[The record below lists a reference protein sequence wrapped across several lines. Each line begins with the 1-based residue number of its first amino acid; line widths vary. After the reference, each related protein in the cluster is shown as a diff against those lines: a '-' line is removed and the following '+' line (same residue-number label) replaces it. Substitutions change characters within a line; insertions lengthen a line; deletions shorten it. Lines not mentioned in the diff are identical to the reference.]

1 MEKQRIHK
9 RIAQLAA
16 AEGITETG
24 LEGVRLFRITQP
36 VERIPAVYS
45 PSICAIVQGAKR
57 AYFNGTLHEYNS
69 DHILCCTM
77 PMPIEAEVPHAT
89 PEAPVLGML
98 LSLDTQIMS
107 ETAIELLSVRGAAHN
122 AKRGEGT
129 SGLAVA
135 RWNDQ
140 FTDAVF
146 RLLDLVG
153 DATALSVLGKG
164 RLREVYY
171 ALLMGET
178 GPMIRR
184 AFGAA
189 DEIAHT
195 LHFLQENLHTSI
207 TIEDLA
213 DHAHMSRAVFHRRFK
228 QATTL
233 SPIQFVKSLRLNE
246 ASMHIA
252 AGMTINEA
260 ASKVGYTSSSQFSRE
275 FRRAFGKA
283 PREWGNTVEVHEA
296 A

>member
-1 MEKQRIHK
+1 
-9 RIAQLAA
+9 
-16 AEGITETG
+16 
-24 LEGVRLFRITQP
+24 
-36 VERIPAVYS
+36 
-45 PSICAIVQGAKR
+45 
-57 AYFNGTLHEYNS
+57 
-69 DHILCCTM
+69 
-77 PMPIEAEVPHAT
+77 MPIEAEVPHAT

-122 AKRGEGT
+122 AKGGEGT
-129 SGLAVA
+129 PGLAVA
-135 RWNDQ
+135 KWDDR
-140 FTDAVF
+140 FTDAIS

-189 DEIAHT
+189 DEIART
-195 LHFLQENLHTSI
+195 LHFLQENLHTSL

-213 DHAHMSRAVFHRRFK
+213 DHANMSRAVFHRRFK

>member
-9 RIAQLAA
+9 RIERLAA

-24 LEGVRLFRITQP
+24 LEGVRLFRVTQP

-45 PSICAIVQGAKR
+45 PSICAIVQGTKR

-107 ETAIELLSVRGAAHN
+107 ETAIELLSVRGAVHN
-122 AKRGEGT
+122 AKGGEAT
-129 SGLAVA
+129 PGLAVA
-135 RWNDQ
+135 KWDDQ
-140 FTDAVF
+140 FTGAIS

-189 DEIAHT
+189 DEMART

-213 DHAHMSRAVFHRRFK
+213 DHANMSRAVFHRRFK

-252 AGMTINEA
+252 AGMTISEA